1 MRNAEARFDPY
12 TSSPELKDLED
23 SYREAEVAYDALI
36 PSQSGF
42 SDSFFRDVMGNDNK
56 LRTPI
61 TVDVEG
67 FGTVRGWDNP
77 SFGDATPFELRHK
90 IDLVDPEEAR
100 KNPYGDHSGLARVLV
115 ERGGLKRYVERE
127 RFIFDFDDTLKDT
140 GSSWVQAHREV
151 LQTFGFNEEETSD
164 ENILKL
170 FGKINVA
177 EILGLDRFVLP
188 DGTAC
193 TDHEV
198 WVMIKTRAAELLAS
212 NMMDPLLVRTLRT
225 LHEQGKPMAVWSSS
239 PRELLEQAIAANGL
253 DGVFDIVV
261 SVDDVEHHKP
271 DPEGVYK
278 AVYAMDV
285 ARGYLEPGEDYSD
298 DKPLDMS
305 GVWMMG
311 DSPNDIKGGTAAGAS
326 TVWLEHPLQAFSAR
340 DKRSKE
346 LAGADTP
353 DRKREIAR
361 TFTPMLALRNFDI
374 TQLGYE
380 PTESING
387 TTLENLAALP
397 TDNSMIIDFLT
408 DFNQRRKL
416 FRREQ
421 ARKSLVA
428 QGFGDRLTELFPDDG
443 AFTVSGYDANNRPT
457 REILAARLD
466 LIDAAVTYDAANK
479 LEGNAR
485 PIYGFGPNS

>member
-12 TSSPELKDLED
+12 TSSTELKDLED
-23 SYREAEVAYDALI
+23 AYRKAEAAYDALI
-36 PSQSGF
+36 PSRSGF
-42 SDSFFRDVMGNDNK
+42 SDEFFHDVMGNHNK
-56 LRTPI
+56 PRRPI
-61 TVDVEG
+61 AVDIEG
-67 FGTVRGWDNP
+67 FGTVRGWDYP
-77 SFGDATPFELRHK
+77 SWGDATPFEIRHN

-100 KNPYGDHSGLARVLV
+100 NSPYSGYTSLARVLV
-115 ERGGLKRYVERE
+115 ERPGRERYVEPE

-151 LQTFGFNEEETSD
+151 LRSFGFSEEDTSD

-170 FGKINVA
+170 FGNIHVGQT
-177 EILGLDRFVLP
+177 LGLERFVLP

-193 TDHEV
+193 TDDEV

-239 PRELLEQAIAANGL
+239 PRELLEQAITANGL
-253 DGVFDIVV
+253 DGVFDAVV
-261 SVDDVEHHKP
+261 SVDDVEKHKP
-271 DPEGVYK
+271 DPEGVFR
-278 AVYAMDV
+278 AVYAMDI
-285 ARGYLEPGEDYSD
+285 ARGYLQPGEDYSD

-311 DSPNDIKGGTAAGAS
+311 DSPNDVKGGVAAGAS

-346 LAGADTP
+346 LASAETT

-361 TFTPMLALRNFDI
+361 AFTPMLALRNFDI

-380 PTESING
+380 ATESING
-387 TTLENLAALP
+387 TTLEDLAALP

-408 DFNQRRKL
+408 DLNQRRKL

-443 AFTVSGYDANNRPT
+443 AFTISDYDADNRPT
-457 REILAARLD
+457 REILVARLD
-466 LIDAAVTYDAANK
+466 LINAGIVYATANR
-479 LEGNAR
+479 LEGNPR
-485 PIYGFGPNS
+485 PTYPLGPNS

>member
-1 MRNAEARFDPY
+1 MRNAEPRFDPY
-12 TSSPELKDLED
+12 TSSPELKNLENA
-23 SYREAEVAYDALI
+23 YREAEAAYDALS
-36 PSQSGF
+36 PSRSGF
-42 SDSFFRDVMGNDNK
+42 NDGFFRDVMGNDNK
-56 LRTPI
+56 IRTPI
-61 TVDVEG
+61 SVEVDG
-67 FGTVRGWDNP
+67 FGTVRGWDHP
-77 SFGDATPFELRHK
+77 SFGDATPFEIKHN
-90 IDLVDPEEAR
+90 IDLVDPEEAI
-100 KNPYGDHSGLARVLV
+100 KSPYGDHAGLARVLV
-115 ERGGLKRYVERE
+115 ERGGIKRYVERE

-151 LQTFGFNEEETSD
+151 LQSFGFSEEETSD

-170 FGKINVA
+170 FGNIHVA
-177 EILGLDRFVLP
+177 RTLGLDRFVLP

-193 TDHEV
+193 TDDEV

-239 PRELLEQAIAANGL
+239 PRELLEQAITANGL
-253 DGVFDIVV
+253 DGVFNTVV
-261 SVDDVEHHKP
+261 SVDDVEKHKP

-285 ARGYLEPGEDYSD
+285 ARGYLQPGEDYSD

-311 DSPNDIKGGTAAGAS
+311 DSPNDVKGGVAAGVS

-346 LAGADTP
+346 LASAETA

-361 TFTPMLALRNFDI
+361 TFTPMLALRNFDM
-374 TQLGYE
+374 TQLGYG

-387 TTLENLAALP
+387 TTLENLAVLP

-443 AFTVSGYDANNRPT
+443 AFTVSDYDAKNRPT
-457 REILAARLD
+457 RELLTARLD
-466 LIDAAVTYDAANK
+466 LIDAAITYDAANRQ
-479 LEGNAR
+479 EGFAR

>member
-1 MRNAEARFDPY
+1 MRNAEPLFDPY
-12 TSSPELKDLED
+12 KSSPELKELENT
-23 SYREAEVAYDALI
+23 YREAEAAYYALL
-36 PSQSGF
+36 PKRSGF
-42 SDSFFRDVMGNDNK
+42 SDDFFRDVMGNDNK
-56 LRTPI
+56 IRTPI
-61 TVDVEG
+61 SVEIEG
-67 FGTVRGWDNP
+67 FGTVRGWDHP
-77 SFGDATPFELRHK
+77 SIGDVTPFEFIHG
-90 IDLVDPEEAR
+90 IDLVDPEEAIHS
-100 KNPYGDHSGLARVLV
+100 PYGGIA
-115 ERGGLKRYVERE
+115 GLKRALIERDGSRRYVERE

-140 GSSWVQAHREV
+140 GTSWVQAHREV
-151 LQTFGFNEEETSD
+151 LQSFGFTEEETSD

-193 TDHEV
+193 TDDEV
-198 WVMIKTRAAELLAS
+198 WVMIKTRAAELLS
-212 NMMDPLLVRTLRT
+212 STMMDPLLVRTLRT

-239 PRELLEQAIAANGL
+239 PRELLEEAITTNGL

-261 SVDDVEHHKP
+261 SVDDVEKHKP
-271 DPEGVYK
+271 DPEGIYK

-285 ARGYLEPGEDYSD
+285 ARGYLEPGEEYSD

-311 DSPNDIKGGTAAGAS
+311 DSPNDVKGGNAAGVS

-346 LAGADTP
+346 LAAAEDQ

-361 TFTPMLALRNFDI
+361 TFTPMLALRNFDM
-374 TQLGYE
+374 TKLGYE

-397 TDNSMIIDFLT
+397 TDNSMVIDFLT
-408 DFNQRRKL
+408 DLNQRRKL
-416 FRREQ
+416 YRREQ

-428 QGFGDRLTELFPDDG
+428 QGFGDRLGELFPDDG
-443 AFTVSGYDANNRPT
+443 AFTVSDYDAYNRPT

-466 LIDAAVTYDAANK
+466 LIDAAITYAAANEK
-479 LEGNAR
+479 EGYAR
-485 PIYGFGPNS
+485 PRYGFGPNG

>member
-1 MRNAEARFDPY
+1 MRSAEARFDPY
-12 TSSPELKDLED
+12 KSSPELKELED
-23 SYREAEVAYDALI
+23 AYRAAEAAYYALL
-36 PSQSGF
+36 PKQSGF
-42 SDSFFRDVMGNDNK
+42 NDGFFRDVMGNDNK
-56 LRTPI
+56 PHAPT

-67 FGTVRGWDNP
+67 FGTVRGWENP
-77 SFGDATPFELRHK
+77 SFGDATPFEIRHR
-90 IDLVDPEEAR
+90 IDLVDPEEAAR
-100 KNPYGDHSGLARVLV
+100 NPYGDMAGLARVLT
-115 ERGGLKRYVERE
+115 ERAGRQPVERE

-151 LQTFGFNEEETSD
+151 LQAFGFTEEETSD

-170 FGKINVA
+170 FGNIHVA
-177 EILGLDRFVLP
+177 RTLGIDRFVLP

-193 TDHEV
+193 SDDEV
-198 WVMIKTRAAELLAS
+198 WVMIKTRAAELLSS

-239 PRELLEQAIAANGL
+239 PRELLEEAIKTNGL
-253 DGVFDIVV
+253 EDVFDIVV
-261 SVDDVEHHKP
+261 SVDDVEKHKP
-271 DPEGVYK
+271 DPEGIYK

-285 ARGYLEPGEDYSD
+285 ARGYLETGEDYSE
-298 DKPLDMS
+298 DKPLDMR

-311 DSPNDIKGGTAAGAS
+311 DSPNDVKGGIAAGTS

-346 LAGADTP
+346 LAGAESQ
-353 DRKREIAR
+353 DRKRDIAR
-361 TFTPMLALRNFDI
+361 TFTPMLALRNFDA
-374 TQLGYE
+374 TQLGLK

-387 TTLENLAALP
+387 TTLEKLAALP

-416 FRREQ
+416 FRREL

-428 QGFGDRLTELFPDDG
+428 QGFGEKLAELFPDDG
-443 AFTVSGYDANNRPT
+443 AFTVSDYDADNRPT

-466 LIDAAVTYDAANK
+466 YIDAAITYAAANK
-479 LEGNAR
+479 REGYAR